1 MDQKQQINQKRGKNS
16 VSNFFFHHYF
26 RLCDDYEQ
34 IAEKALTT
42 PSNTEHLMELK
53 AYIEKVESDIIFTM
67 EKRLM
72 ESKDRLTFLSDFAQF
87 SPAEMRLNA
96 SVFKWHGRMPT
107 IFEEHKMI
115 VSDRRTQYEEA
126 LKVCCLS
133 FVCLFFKGIYILMFW
148 WLYLPERKTY
158 KPCAPN

>member
-1 MDQKQQINQKRGKNS
+1 MFFPKLLKFLSLFSPDQQWKRFCSWRKNWRETTLQICYKWWPFS
-16 VSNFFFHHYF
+16 F

-126 LKVCCLS
+126 LKVRGN
-133 FVCLFFKGIYILMFW
+133 FFIKK
-148 WLYLPERKTY
+148 YL
-158 KPCAPN
+158 CF

>member
-1 MDQKQQINQKRGKNS
+1 MKGRQLFKFLLNDNLSPLFN
-16 VSNFFFHHYF
+16 

-126 LKVCCLS
+126 LKVWEN
-133 FVCLFFKGIYILMFW
+133 FFFLNKDIFML
-148 WLYLPERKTY
+148 LKL
-158 KPCAPN
+158 

>member
-1 MDQKQQINQKRGKNS
+1 M
-16 VSNFFFHHYF
+16 
-26 RLCDDYEQ
+26 CDDYEQ

-126 LKVCCLS
+126 LKVWENF
-133 FVCLFFKGIYILMFW
+133 FVDKDIFMLLKI
-148 WLYLPERKTY
+148 
-158 KPCAPN
+158 

>member
-1 MDQKQQINQKRGKNS
+1 M
-16 VSNFFFHHYF
+16 
-26 RLCDDYEQ
+26 CDDYEQ

-42 PSNTEHLMELK
+42 PSNTDHLMELK

-96 SVFKWHGRMPT
+96 SVFKWHSRMPT

-115 VSDRRTQYEEA
+115 VADRRTQYEEA
-126 LKVCCLS
+126 LKV
-133 FVCLFFKGIYILMFW
+133 F
-148 WLYLPERKTY
+148 
-158 KPCAPN
+158 